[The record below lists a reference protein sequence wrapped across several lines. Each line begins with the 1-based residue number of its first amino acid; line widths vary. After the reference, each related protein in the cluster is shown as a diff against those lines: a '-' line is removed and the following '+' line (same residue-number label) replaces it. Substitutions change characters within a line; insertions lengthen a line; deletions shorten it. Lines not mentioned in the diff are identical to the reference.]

1 MMRTMRTTLTVDDSV
16 MAELKQRAHESGRSF
31 KEVVNEVLRAGLE
44 QGGGPPAGRPYTV
57 PTARMG
63 APRAGFDLDK
73 AVTLAGA
80 LEDAELVRKLEQ
92 RK

>member
-1 MMRTMRTTLTVDDSV
+1 MRTTLTLDESI
-16 MAELKQRAHESGRSF
+16 MAELKRRAHESGRSF

-44 QGGGPPAGRPYTV
+44 QAEGPPARRPYDV

-63 APRAGFDLDK
+63 SPGPGIDLNK
-73 AVTLAGA
+73 AASLAGA
-80 LEDAELVRKLEQ
+80 LEDAELVRKMEL